1 MYPLQRILVCLDLS
15 PIDQTLME
23 YTAHLSKALP
33 NAKVYFIHVSKKL
46 EIPEEIK
53 KMFPNITGPADEA
66 LEKGINDEASKYFV
80 NKCDTPYEAVVKDG
94 NETEQILKWSQV
106 KEIDLIVMG
115 LKKSLKGS
123 GTNAAKITAIC
134 HASVLFVPENA
145 SFKLEKVMVPVDFS
159 KNSAMAVDVA
169 MALKKLGNVEVLLQN
184 VYKVPVGY
192 HYTGKEYVDFA
203 IIMKHNAEKQM
214 KTFLNACQINEDDVI
229 QVFNLDE
236 DDKPADVIFTEAKV
250 QAADMI
256 ILGSKGR
263 TMVAALLMGSV
274 AVELLR
280 ANKEIPYMI
289 VKDKKANMGFMQ
301 AFKNL

>member
-23 YTAHLSKALP
+23 YTAHLTRVLP
-33 NAKVYFIHVSKKL
+33 EAKVYFIHVSKKL
-46 EIPEEIK
+46 EIPEEVK
-53 KMFPNITGPADEA
+53 NMFPNITGPADEVI
-66 LEKGINDEASKYFV
+66 EKGISDEASKFFV
-80 NKCDTPYEAVVKDG
+80 NNCDTPFEVVVKDG
-94 NETEQILKWSQV
+94 NETEQIIKWAQV

-115 LKKSLKGS
+115 LKKSLKGA
-123 GTNAAKITAIC
+123 GTNPAKITGIC
-134 HASVLFVPENA
+134 HSSVLFVPENA
-145 SFKLEKVMVPVDFS
+145 SFKMERVLVPTDFS
-159 KNSAMAVDVA
+159 VNSAMAVEQA
-169 MALKKLGNVEVLLQN
+169 LTLKKATKVEVLLQN

-214 KTFLNACQINEDDVI
+214 EKFVKTNNIPEDDVTPI
-229 QVFNLDE
+229 FNLDE
-236 DDKPADVIFTEAKV
+236 DDKPADIIFTEAKAQHV
-250 QAADMI
+250 DMI

-263 TMVAALLMGSV
+263 TMVAAMLLGSV

-280 ANKEIPYMI
+280 VNKEVPYMI
-289 VKDKKANMGFMQ
+289 VKDKKANLGLVG